1 MAKKQ
6 KTAFRGKL
14 TEPLSLLPE
23 AGHPAGESA
32 PAIADLRKSEVAER
46 LLLLLRHYG
55 IDLSDPDHWY
65 KLALC
70 LACHHVPGLKVEQ
83 RGSEKDWGLQMEKKL
98 YTDVTRFINGQKHTA
113 RSACHHLAKKRPY
126 ESIPAKSDK
135 ARGNSLYRR
144 YMRSRDFF
152 DRLSRMDEEAIAA
165 HHRPLPLVAIYP
177 DSIFAPPSAEKADQI
192 IGLLADEVISEDET
206 QALAALARL
215 LPD

>member
-6 KTAFRGKL
+6 KTDYRGKL

-126 ESIPAKSDK
+126 PERPTGTKIGTHGCLMASRRFSSSMK
-135 ARGNSLYRR
+135 AIRAAMPSKTGFQNHASAIVQNL
-144 YMRSRDFF
+144 F
-152 DRLSRMDEEAIAA
+152 RL
-165 HHRPLPLVAIYP
+165 
-177 DSIFAPPSAEKADQI
+177 PSSA
-192 IGLLADEVISEDET
+192 
-206 QALAALARL
+206 
-215 LPD
+215 